1 MDCKRTE
8 LILSAQRKGFGVAE
22 GEGGWVV
29 HCPAK
34 PRLPAHVQ
42 HSFKSSD
49 RAWMAA
55 ASLAEEW
62 PERSN

>member
-1 MDCKRTE
+1 MACKRTE
-8 LILSAQRKGFGVAE
+8 LILTAQRKGFGVVDSE
-22 GEGGWVV
+22 DGWVV

-42 HSFKSSD
+42 GSFKSSD
-49 RAWMAA
+49 RAWMVA

-62 PERSN
+62 PERSD